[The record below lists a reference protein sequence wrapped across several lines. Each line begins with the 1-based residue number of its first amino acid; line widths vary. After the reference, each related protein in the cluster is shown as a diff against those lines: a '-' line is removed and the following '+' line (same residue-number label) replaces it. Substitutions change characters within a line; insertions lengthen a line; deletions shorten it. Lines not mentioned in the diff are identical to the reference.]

1 VNSQTSRLDALVA
14 RLAPLRDEDVRG
26 AVEAPEARR
35 LLAEIID
42 RRAARFSSRRVVLTS
57 SVAVVAVVAAVA
69 GLLVATRLPAGAS
82 AAVELKKAAAVARVQ
97 PLVVARAGQF
107 VYTKSQY
114 TALNTYADN
123 GTTYA
128 ALIPWTRESWIG
140 PTGGRIHQVP
150 GAASFVDEQ
159 DRAKWIAA
167 GRPSFTGPSSDQ
179 TDALPP
185 AKPLDLPSDP
195 DSLFAQLKNEA
206 SGYGARMDAEMFVLV
221 GDALRETNA
230 SPAQRA
236 ALYAVAARI
245 PGVELVGRVDSLG
258 RSGIAVAADD
268 DVNHTRSTLVFDP
281 TTSQLLAE
289 EESTLPGNSFGY
301 PAGTRIFSMTYLATG
316 VVDALGARPAG

>member
-14 RLAPLRDEDVRG
+14 RLAPLRDTASSAAHAGLARVTIGSPTLEQRMIEDVRG

-57 SVAVVAVVAAVA
+57 SVAVVALVAAVA

-140 PTGGRIHQVP
+140 LTGGRIHQVP

-185 AKPLDLPSDP
+185 AKPLDLPGDP
-195 DSLFAQLKNEA
+195 DTLFAQLKNEA
-206 SGYGARMDAEMFVLV
+206 SAYGARMDAEIVR
-221 GDALRETNA
+221 ARRR
-230 SPAQRA
+230 RA
-236 ALYAVAARI
+236 ARNECLSCATLRPVRSRGADS
-245 PGVELVGRVDSLG
+245 GR
-258 RSGIAVAADD
+258 
-268 DVNHTRSTLVFDP
+268 
-281 TTSQLLAE
+281 
-289 EESTLPGNSFGY
+289 
-301 PAGTRIFSMTYLATG
+301 
-316 VVDALGARPAG
+316 GARRTGR